1 MAFKSERG
9 AFRLLPLILET
20 SAQLGAY
27 KVEITPGERQARVIA
42 YTERGS
48 REFMRLSRKNYSL
61 LIGEVEDYIE
71 RGIEEVRV
79 GEAVFRF
86 SLSFFPLRR
95 GDQVVINFH
104 K

>member
-1 MAFKSERG
+1 MVFRIEKAP
-9 AFRLLPLILET
+9 FRLLPLILES
-20 SAQLGAY
+20 SAQLGAF
-27 KVEITPGERQARVIA
+27 KVEITPGEKQARVIA

-48 REFMRLSRKNYSL
+48 REFMRLSGMNYLIL
-61 LIGEVEDYIE
+61 LSEVEDYIQ

-86 SLSFFPLRR
+86 SLSFFPLQW
-95 GDQVVINFH
+95 GDQVIISFH

>member
-1 MAFKSERG
+1 MTFKLIQG
-9 AFRLLPLILET
+9 KFRFLSLILES
-20 SAQLGAY
+20 SAKLGAY

-48 REFMRLSRKNYSL
+48 REFMRLSPSNYAL
-61 LIGEVEDYIE
+61 LLSEVEDYLE
-71 RGIEEVRV
+71 RGINEIRI

-86 SLSFFPLRR
+86 SLSLFPLRW
-95 GDQVVINFH
+95 GDQVLINFH

>member
-1 MAFKSERG
+1 MAFKLEKG
-9 AFRLLPLILET
+9 TFRFLPLILES

-27 KVEITPGERQARVIA
+27 KVEITPEEKHARVIA

-48 REFMRLSRKNYSL
+48 REFMRLSGKNYSL
-61 LIGEVEDYIE
+61 LLAEVEDYIE
-71 RGIEEVRV
+71 RGIKEVKV

-86 SLSFFPLRR
+86 SLSFFPLRW
-95 GDQVVINFH
+95 GDQILINFH